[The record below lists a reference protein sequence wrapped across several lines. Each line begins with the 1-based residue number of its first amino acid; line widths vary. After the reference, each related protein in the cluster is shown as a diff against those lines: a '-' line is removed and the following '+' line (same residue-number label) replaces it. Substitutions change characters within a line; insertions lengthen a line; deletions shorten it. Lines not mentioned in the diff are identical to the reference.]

1 MPNIFSKIW
10 NYLFENPP
18 RTHYEFDQYE
28 RDGFRTMAMP
38 PPNPL
43 LRQRWEDEN
52 SMASSSNGSWV
63 SFTRTERERAED
75 AGLVRPGSKLKL
87 KWKRGK
93 TKVYPPYRE

>member
-18 RTHYEFDQYE
+18 RAHYEFDQYE
-28 RDGFRTMAMP
+28 RDGFGTMAMP
-38 PPNPL
+38 PPPNPL
-43 LRQRWEDEN
+43 MRQRWEDEN

-63 SFTRTERERAED
+63 SFTRTERKRAEE

-87 KWKRGK
+87 KWKRRK
-93 TKVYPPYRE
+93 RVPPQGE